1 MAHRN
6 YEEINE
12 ELDSDISVIVNHFL
26 LFRKGEYILLRTP
39 KELHKAIKDL
49 VEEYGSR

>member
-1 MAHRN
+1 MAHKN

-26 LFRKGEYILLRTP
+26 LFRKGEYILSRTP